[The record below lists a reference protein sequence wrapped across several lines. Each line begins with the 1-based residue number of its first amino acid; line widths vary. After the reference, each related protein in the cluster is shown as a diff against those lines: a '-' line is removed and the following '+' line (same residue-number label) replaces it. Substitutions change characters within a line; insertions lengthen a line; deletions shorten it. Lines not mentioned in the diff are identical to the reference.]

1 MAPTVT
7 HSFVSAVSDGGD
19 TSLVRPSD
27 WNDEHVLVGFGVGLV
42 DAAYLNYTSGD
53 ITCTANNVWENM
65 PGVGTLTLTASN
77 GDLIEAGASF
87 GVFNTTAQSIS
98 FDIATV
104 VSGSPVHHLSDG
116 AAPND
121 SNFGISAWRVP
132 ASAQGSAGG
141 SVMYTLQSSD
151 ITSGTV
157 VLQLRDHPE
166 GSTDRVVN
174 ATTTRPLHFWAKNHG
189 QGF

>member
-1 MAPTVT
+1 MYVSSLSDDADADTV
-7 HSFVSAVSDGGD
+7 S
-19 TSLVRPSD
+19 PSH
-27 WNDEHVLVGFGVGLV
+27 WNDGHVLTGFGTGLV
-42 DAAYLNYTSGD
+42 DAAYLNYTAGD

-65 PGVGTLTLTASN
+65 PSVGTITLNAST

-116 AAPND
+116 GAPND

-151 ITSGTV
+151 ISGGTV
-157 VLQLRDHPE
+157 TLQLRDHPE

-174 ATTTRPLHFWAKNHG
+174 ASATRPLHFWAKNLG